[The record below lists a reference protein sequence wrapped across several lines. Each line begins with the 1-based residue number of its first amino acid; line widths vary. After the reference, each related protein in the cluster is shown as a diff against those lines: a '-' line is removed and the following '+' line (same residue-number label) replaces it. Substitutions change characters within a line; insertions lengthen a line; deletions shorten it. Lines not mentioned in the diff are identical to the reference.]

1 MPTSHGGLH
10 SAQPPQSSSIAA
22 VTPSANPN
30 KNQRTAVMLFGL
42 VAGMLALSFAA
53 VLLYD
58 LFCRVTGY
66 GGTTQV
72 AEQVP
77 SELSDREVTVRFA
90 SNIGGNLPWS
100 FRPETRAVNI
110 QVGESM
116 LVSYQARNLA
126 SRPVT
131 GTATFNVTP
140 LKAGQYFNKVQCF
153 CFTEQTLEPGR
164 RIDMPVYFFVDPRF
178 ADDPEMADVSTITL
192 SYTFFPV
199 KNPQTTQLS
208 LPGAPG

>member
-1 MPTSHGGLH
+1 MVTFHDERHPAQSLQTS
-10 SAQPPQSSSIAA
+10 STAKVAA
-22 VTPSANPN
+22 SANPS

-53 VLLYD
+53 VPLYD

-77 SELSDREVTVRFA
+77 VEVSDRRVTVRFT
-90 SNIGGNLPWS
+90 SNIGRNLPWS
-100 FRPETRAVNI
+100 FRPKIRAVDI

-116 LVSYQARNLA
+116 LVAYQASNLA

-153 CFTEQTLEPGR
+153 CFNEQTLEPGR
-164 RIDMPVYFFVDPRF
+164 RMDMPVYFFVDPRF

-208 LPGAPG
+208 LPRVPG